1 MKKFISIIGA
11 SAVCAVCTAGS
22 AFAAV
27 DAAAL
32 NEGVYNID
40 VESDSKMFKV
50 INCDIVV
57 KDGVMTA
64 EVMLSGTGY
73 GKLFA
78 GTGEQAA
85 AADEAYHIPFAESA
99 EGKYVYILPIAALD
113 EPTAV
118 AAWSTKNSEWYDRT
132 LTFKSDKLPPDA
144 YKSAIT
150 PVESTSDNTS
160 SSADDLDIAP
170 APSDD
175 NKTDNPDSGVMGMI
189 GVTIAAAAVAVVSAR
204 KKN

>member
-11 SAVCAVCTAGS
+11 SAVCAVCMAGS

-27 DAAAL
+27 DALAL
-32 NEGVYNID
+32 NDGVYNID

-99 EGKYVYILPIAALD
+99 EGKYVYILPISALD

-144 YKSAIT
+144 YKAAIV
-150 PVESTSDNTS
+150 PIDSEPDSGAA
-160 SSADDLDIAP
+160 SADDLA
-170 APSDD
+170 SDGNTD
-175 NKTDNPDSGVMGMI
+175 DHDNPNSGVMGMI